1 MGVIKGFS
9 DPADELYDAV
19 YRELALLR
27 RASGIESHTFS
38 QTLADDLQALQ
49 RIAGSSV
56 HEIDRVAGEL
66 QTIRAWLEAKHE
78 RVQLD
83 STNSDPLLTTAEP
96 FCEKIA

>member
-9 DPADELYDAV
+9 DPADEHYDAV
-19 YRELALLR
+19 YRELVSLR
-27 RASGIESHTFS
+27 RASGIESQTFR

-66 QTIRAWLEAKHE
+66 QMIRAWLAAK
-78 RVQLD
+78 Q
-83 STNSDPLLTTAEP
+83 
-96 FCEKIA
+96 

>member
-9 DPADELYDAV
+9 DPAAELYDAV
-19 YRELALLR
+19 YRELASLR

-38 QTLADDLQALQ
+38 QTLADDLQAVQ

-66 QTIRAWLEAKHE
+66 QTIREAKHE
-78 RVQLD
+78 RVQRD
-83 STNSDPLLTTAEP
+83 STNSDPLPE
-96 FCEKIA
+96 CSVGIIKVGS